1 MGNSSDPFNRIGAK
15 LSPYTS
21 SSSSRVRV
29 AVPTSAGLDLG
40 RSAGYGKMRLD
51 PATESFLQQATS

>member
-1 MGNSSDPFNRIGAK
+1 MGNSSDPFNRIGGK
-15 LSPYTS
+15 HSPY

-40 RSAGYGKMRLD
+40 RSSGYGKMRLD
-51 PATESFLQQATS
+51 PATETFLQQATS